1 MRHRAHGEN
10 GHGRHHYTAAGHRH
24 GDQNAAAATRN
35 ERTQWPSPGRQ
46 VEEIN
51 TAQTEK
57 NNKINKSHH
66 CKTHPQTLE
75 MECLALNPSNKNG
88 TAQQKQDP

>member
-24 GDQNAAAATRN
+24 GDRNAAAATRN

-51 TAQTEK
+51 
-57 NNKINKSHH
+57 KSHH
-66 CKTHPQTLE
+66 CKTHSQTLE